1 MKNLFKN
8 LMLVAVAAMGFTA
21 CEQVGV
27 ESVAPVA
34 PEVKMTVI
42 AGMDDTRTYIDE
54 NSKKVMWSEGDKLM
68 VIENEAT
75 FRKTSDIA
83 IDGDGKAQFAV

>member
-27 ESVAPVA
+27 ESVTPVA
-34 PEVKMTVI
+34 PEVEMTSTSGV
-42 AGMDDTRTYIDE
+42 TYSFE
-54 NSKKVMWSEGDKLM
+54 K
-68 VIENEAT
+68 
-75 FRKTSDIA
+75 
-83 IDGDGKAQFAV
+83 